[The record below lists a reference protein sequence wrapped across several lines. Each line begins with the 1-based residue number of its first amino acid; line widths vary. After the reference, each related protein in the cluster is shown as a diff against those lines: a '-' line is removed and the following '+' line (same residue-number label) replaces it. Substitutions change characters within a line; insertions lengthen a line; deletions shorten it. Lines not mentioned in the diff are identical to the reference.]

1 MSDLLNKNLNESLN
15 DEDRNEALQS
25 LRLLVKGIPIKD
37 EGGNL
42 IGFIE
47 KPDMNAI
54 KFVLGATSNK
64 SQPNSHSRTFTKSPI
79 AAKIKE

>member
-1 MSDLLNKNLNESLN
+1 MSDLLNKSLN
-15 DEDRNEALQS
+15 DSDRDEALES

-37 EGGNL
+37 EEGNL

-54 KFVLGATSNK
+54 KFVLGATNK
-64 SQPNSHSRTFTKSPI
+64 NTEQSQPNSHNRTVTRG
-79 AAKIKE
+79 IK

>member
-1 MSDLLNKNLNESLN
+1 MSDSLNKSLN
-15 DEDRNEALQS
+15 DSDRDEALES

-37 EGGNL
+37 EEGNL

-54 KFVLGATSNK
+54 KFVLGATKQEGEPSQSNRH
-64 SQPNSHSRTFTKSPI
+64 NRTVTRG
-79 AAKIKE
+79 IK